1 MTKSPTRGGCY
12 QRHVLLLFC
21 GGYDRSHGDSKR
33 GISLGPFF
41 FFICTSHTGI
51 PANIF
56 GHHIPRMVA
65 WMDSGI
71 PDDDYFMMEIHFER
85 MQNDWIGMEWTMWLW
100 FFFSS
105 VTKCIIAGADR
116 HRIKI
121 SVVVAARSHRTAIKQ
136 QKPQKKKKPPSVV
149 GQTWSNDWNLID
161 TMTIAITWE
170 MKMVIIWKGGDSQ
183 QWSYSSNNIIE
194 RQRKIN

>member
-21 GGYDRSHGDSKR
+21 GGDDRSHGEQKRYFTWTVLLLLPEYLQTFLVIISK
-33 GISLGPFF
+33 GWMVGWTQEFLMTIILWWKSISNK
-41 FFICTSHTGI
+41 CRT
-51 PANIF
+51 
-56 GHHIPRMVA
+56 
-65 WMDSGI
+65 
-71 PDDDYFMMEIHFER
+71 
-85 MQNDWIGMEWTMWLW
+85 IGSEWTTWLW
-100 FFFSS
+100 FFFLL
-105 VTKCIIAGADR
+105 VTKCIAGADR

-170 MKMVIIWKGGDSQ
+170 MKMVIIGKGGDS
-183 QWSYSSNNIIE
+183 SGSSNNIIE